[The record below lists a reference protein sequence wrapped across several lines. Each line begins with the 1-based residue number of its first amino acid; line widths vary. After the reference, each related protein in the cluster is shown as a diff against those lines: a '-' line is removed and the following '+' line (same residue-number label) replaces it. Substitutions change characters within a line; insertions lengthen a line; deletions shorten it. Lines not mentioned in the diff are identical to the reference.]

1 MLKKTEH
8 MWRKLGKHL
17 SLKIFVIVNSVMPF
31 HGTVVGNSSK
41 TCELRSCHLEFKQTT
56 AEKEKEE
63 KKIIFAWIRSSVQYT
78 LLHSDLITAADA
90 LLRLAAFLFFTDKNP
105 ASLQAVSGRRFW
117 LAPTL
122 SAVSLSEHSESRASC
137 SITYLS
143 VHPTLISLCRRDRQ
157 R

>member
-63 KKIIFAWIRSSVQYT
+63 KKNHFCLDQKQCPV
-78 LLHSDLITAADA
+78 HS
-90 LLRLAAFLFFTDKNP
+90 
-105 ASLQAVSGRRFW
+105 
-117 LAPTL
+117 APF
-122 SAVSLSEHSESRASC
+122 
-137 SITYLS
+137 
-143 VHPTLISLCRRDRQ
+143 
-157 R
+157 